1 MVLEDDKG
9 AFPPYYAVPVFRS
22 EVMEQYPEI
31 AEVSQALGE
40 VLTTERMAELNYLV
54 DEEDQDPRDVA
65 HNFLAEYAPELAA
78 Q

>member
-1 MVLEDDKG
+1 
-9 AFPPYYAVPVFRS
+9 
-22 EVMEQYPEI
+22 MEQYPEI
-31 AEVSQALGE
+31 ADVSQALGE
-40 VLTTERMAELNYLV
+40 VLTTDRMAELNYLV